1 MEKIVFGPVP
11 SRRLGRSLG
20 INNIPPKICSFSCV
34 YCQLGN
40 TLKLSVTRQSFYE
53 PQQIIKAVEEKLKN
67 LAQQG
72 EEVDYLTFV
81 PDGEPTLDQNLGH
94 SLELLKRFKIK
105 TAVITNSSLIWD
117 GAVRQDLAIADWVSV
132 KIDSVIPDTWKKI
145 NRPYGRL
152 SLRSILQGLLDFS
165 TIFKG
170 QLVTETMMVESL
182 NDSAEEIEKLADFLL
197 KLKPRVSY
205 LSIPTRPPA
214 ENWVKPPSEENLNR
228 AYQILSRK
236 GLAVELLTGYEGNA
250 FASTGEAAAD
260 LLAITSVH
268 PMREEAVREFL
279 ERTGSSWDL
288 VQNLMDSGQLI
299 KTEYQGHQF
308 YLRKLKKTGDI
319 LGVS

>member
-1 MEKIVFGPVP
+1 MEKIIFGPVP

-40 TLKLSVTRQSFYE
+40 TLKLSVTRQPFYN
-53 PQQIIKAVEEKLKN
+53 PQEIIEEVEEKLKN
-67 LAQQG
+67 LAQRG
-72 EEVDYLTFV
+72 EAVDYLTFV
-81 PDGEPTLDQNLGH
+81 PDGEPTLDLNLGR

-152 SLRSILQGLLDFS
+152 SLSSILQGLLDFS
-165 TIFKG
+165 TLFKG
-170 QLVTETMMVESL
+170 QLVTETMMVEDL

-205 LSIPTRPPA
+205 LSVPTRPPA

-279 ERTGSSWDL
+279 ERTGSSWEL
-288 VQNLMDSGQLI
+288 VQNLIDAGQLI
-299 KTEYQGHQF
+299 KAEYQGRKF
-308 YLRKLKKTGDI
+308 YLRRLKKTGDV